1 MDPLE
6 IPLSELEWVPPQK
19 VRLLARLG
27 IQDWRQ
33 LLEHYPRRYEDR
45 TRFEQFPTGGL
56 ERSICLCGRIRKV
69 SARYFSRRKIVEA
82 SLEELSESALSGR
95 LVCRWFNQHYI
106 QRMLAEGLEM
116 IVFGRPKESKGR
128 IFMDHPEF
136 EIIDDDGE
144 RRIHMDRIA
153 PIYPLTEGLRQR
165 ALRELMYRAVE
176 ALASVPDQAV
186 LPNRPDFS
194 LGNALRQ
201 IHFPDSYAKL
211 EQARQQLALAEFVS
225 MQVAVEHR
233 RRLIVSLPGE
243 SHASGEMLVSKF
255 LAALPFS
262 PTSAQRRTISEIRRD
277 LASGHPMN
285 RLLQGDVGAGK
296 TLVAVAAMLYA
307 TEAGFQSA
315 LMAPTQVLAE
325 QHYRT
330 LHGWLNP
337 LGVRLTLKT
346 GARQESSF
354 LELQG
359 NADVIV
365 GTHAL
370 LYDDEP
376 FAKLGL
382 VVIDEQHKFGVL
394 QRAKLVQ
401 RVPVPDLLVMTATPI
416 PRTLA
421 MTVYG
426 DLDISVLDEKPANR
440 RPVIT
445 GLRSSA
451 KIPEAAAFVRE
462 RIASGR
468 QAYIVYPV
476 IEESESLSVKAATTE
491 YRKWQQMLAPATC
504 GLIHG
509 RLDSEEKDR
518 VMANFR
524 GGKIQVL
531 ISTSVIEVGV
541 DVENATVMLI
551 ENAERFGLA
560 QLHQLRGRIGRGQ
573 RQSYCVLLTESDDP
587 AALEKLRV
595 LEKTENGFEIA
606 EADLRLRGPGDF
618 LGTAQSG
625 LPPLRLASLIED
637 GALLLEAKQIAR
649 DILNRDS
656 ELQATENQRL
666 RRTIVEAGKSG
677 TSLAN

>member
-1 MDPLE
+1 
-6 IPLSELEWVPPQK
+6 
-19 VRLLARLG
+19 
-27 IQDWRQ
+27 
-33 LLEHYPRRYEDR
+33 
-45 TRFEQFPTGGL
+45 
-56 ERSICLCGRIRKV
+56 
-69 SARYFSRRKIVEA
+69 
-82 SLEELSESALSGR
+82 
-95 LVCRWFNQHYI
+95 
-106 QRMLAEGLEM
+106 
-116 IVFGRPKESKGR
+116 
-128 IFMDHPEF
+128 
-136 EIIDDDGE
+136 
-144 RRIHMDRIA
+144 
-153 PIYPLTEGLRQR
+153 
-165 ALRELMYRAVE
+165 
-176 ALASVPDQAV
+176 
-186 LPNRPDFS
+186 
-194 LGNALRQ
+194 
-201 IHFPDSYAKL
+201 
-211 EQARQQLALAEFVS
+211 
-225 MQVAVEHR
+225 
-233 RRLIVSLPGE
+233 
-243 SHASGEMLVSKF
+243 
-255 LAALPFS
+255 
-262 PTSAQRRTISEIRRD
+262 
-277 LASGHPMN
+277 
-285 RLLQGDVGAGK
+285 
-296 TLVAVAAMLYA
+296 
-307 TEAGFQSA
+307 
-315 LMAPTQVLAE
+315 
-325 QHYRT
+325 
-330 LHGWLNP
+330 
-337 LGVRLTLKT
+337 
-346 GARQESSF
+346 
-354 LELQG
+354 
-359 NADVIV
+359 
-365 GTHAL
+365 
-370 LYDDEP
+370 
-376 FAKLGL
+376 
-382 VVIDEQHKFGVL
+382 
-394 QRAKLVQ
+394 
-401 RVPVPDLLVMTATPI
+401 
-416 PRTLA
+416 

-476 IEESESLSVKAATTE
+476 IEESDSLSVKAATTE

-518 VMANFR
+518 VMAHFR
-524 GGKIQVL
+524 NGKIQVL

-595 LEKTENGFEIA
+595 LERTENGFEIA

-649 DILNRDS
+649 DILDRDS